1 MDRKAVALGSAAI
14 IESGIGKTTKPAS
27 LEERVAILESK
38 LDMILKILTVNGIN
52 ERIEEV
58 DLDDSQPAEVN
69 KDGIPID
76 LNLIGA
82 TKGQVFVLT
91 VRPEAYF
98 IGNTPYKSLS
108 SAATAVRGT
117 RVSGWVFWKLP
128 DGRTAKEVFA
138 RS

>member
-1 MDRKAVALGSAAI
+1 MDCRDVALGRAAI
-14 IESGIGKTTKPAS
+14 AESGIGKMAKPAS
-27 LEERVAILESK
+27 FEERVAVLESK
-38 LDMILKILTVNGIN
+38 LDMILKMLTVNGIN
-52 ERIEEV
+52 ERAEEA
-58 DLDDSQPAEVN
+58 DLDDNQPADTN
-69 KDGIPID
+69 NDGIPID
-76 LNLIGA
+76 LNLIGS

-91 VRPEAYF
+91 VRPEAYY
-98 IGNTPYKSLS
+98 IGTKPYKSLS